1 MKVLKFFMRF
11 NYIKIGHIII
21 LVIFTVS
28 CSKTDPIT
36 GEKILIEPNPQ
47 VKARENADKGG
58 GIFGDILKG
67 GKSSSSNT
75 YDFSTSSVLWR
86 ATLKTLDFMPLL
98 NADYQGGV
106 IIYDWYSD
114 NDNYKDQIKVTVRF
128 LSNEL
133 RSDSINIIAHKK
145 ICEENTTKCK
155 TTKLNDDL
163 SNEIKNTILT
173 SARSLRIEQEKSK
186 NK

>member
-1 MKVLKFFMRF
+1 
-11 NYIKIGHIII
+11 
-21 LVIFTVS
+21 
-28 CSKTDPIT
+28 
-36 GEKILIEPNPQ
+36 
-47 VKARENADKGG
+47 
-58 GIFGDILKG
+58 
-67 GKSSSSNT
+67 
-75 YDFSTSSVLWR
+75 
-86 ATLKTLDFMPLL
+86 MPLL

-133 RSDSINIIAHKK
+133 RSDSINIITHKK
-145 ICEENTTKCK
+145 ICEENIIKCK
-155 TTKLNDDL
+155 TTKLNDNL
-163 SNEIKNTILT
+163 SNEIKSTILT

>member
-1 MKVLKFFMRF
+1 MKL
-11 NYIKIGHIII
+11 NYIKIPHIII
-21 LVIFTVS
+21 LIIFTIS
-28 CSKTDPIT
+28 CAKTDPVT
-36 GEKILIEPNPQ
+36 GEKVLIEPNPQ
-47 VKARENADKGG
+47 IKARQAVEKGD

>member
-1 MKVLKFFMRF
+1 MKINFLKIRSLNRLILFLL
-11 NYIKIGHIII
+11 IIN
-21 LVIFTVS
+21 
-28 CSKTDPIT
+28 CSKTDPVT

-47 VKARENADKGG
+47 VKARQAVDQGG

-67 GKSSSSNT
+67 GKSSNSNT
-75 YDFSTSSVLWR
+75 YDFSSSNILWR

-114 NDNYKDQIKVTVRF
+114 NDNYKEQIKVTVRF
-128 LSNEL
+128 LNNQL
-133 RSDSINIIAHKK
+133 RSDSINIVAHKK
-145 ICEENTTKCK
+145 TCEENTAKCK
-155 TTKLNDDL
+155 TIKLDDKFN
-163 SNEIKNTILT
+163 SEIKDTILT
-173 SARSLRIEQEKSK
+173 SARALRIEEEKSK

>member
-1 MKVLKFFMRF
+1 MKHNF
-11 NYIKIGHIII
+11 IKISHLII
-21 LVIFTVS
+21 LIIFSIS

-36 GEKILIEPNPQ
+36 GEKKIIETNPQ
-47 VKARENADKGG
+47 VKAREAVEKGG
-58 GIFGDILKG
+58 GIFGDVLKG
-67 GKSSSSNT
+67 GKSSNSNT
-75 YDFSTSSVLWR
+75 YDFSTSNVLWR
-86 ATLKTLDFMPLL
+86 ATLKTLDFMPLI

-114 NDNYKDQIKVTVRF
+114 NENYKDQIKVTVRF

-133 RSDSINIIAHKK
+133 RSDSINITTHKK

-155 TTKLNDDL
+155 TVKLNDGL

-173 SARSLRIEQEKSK
+173 SARTLRIEEEKSK

>member
-1 MKVLKFFMRF
+1 MGINLLKIRSLKYLILFLL
-11 NYIKIGHIII
+11 IIN
-21 LVIFTVS
+21 

-47 VKARENADKGG
+47 VKARQAVDQGG
-58 GIFGDILKG
+58 GIFGDVLKG
-67 GKSSSSNT
+67 GKSSNSNT
-75 YDFSTSSVLWR
+75 YDFSSSNILWR

-114 NDNYKDQIKVTVRF
+114 NENYKEQIKITVRF
-128 LSNEL
+128 LNNQL
-133 RSDSINIIAHKK
+133 RSDSINIIAHKR
-145 ICEENTTKCK
+145 ICEENTNKCK
-155 TTKLNDDL
+155 TIKLDDKFN
-163 SNEIKNTILT
+163 SEIKDTILT
-173 SARSLRIEQEKSK
+173 SARTLRIEEEKSK

>member
-1 MKVLKFFMRF
+1 MKINFLKIRSLNHLILFLL
-11 NYIKIGHIII
+11 IIN
-21 LVIFTVS
+21 
-28 CSKTDPIT
+28 CSKTDPVT

-47 VKARENADKGG
+47 VKARQAVDQGG

-67 GKSSSSNT
+67 GKSSNSNT
-75 YDFSTSSVLWR
+75 YDFSSSNILWR

-114 NDNYKDQIKVTVRF
+114 NDNYKEQIKVTVRF
-128 LSNEL
+128 LNNQL
-133 RSDSINIIAHKK
+133 RSDSINIVAHKK
-145 ICEENTTKCK
+145 ICEENTAKCK
-155 TTKLNDDL
+155 TIKLDDKFN
-163 SNEIKNTILT
+163 SEIKDTILT
-173 SARSLRIEQEKSK
+173 SARALRIEEEKSK

>member
-1 MKVLKFFMRF
+1 MKL
-11 NYIKIGHIII
+11 NYIKIPHIII
-21 LVIFTVS
+21 LIILTIS
-28 CSKTDPIT
+28 CSKTDPVT

-47 VKARENADKGG
+47 IKARQAVDRGD

-67 GKSSSSNT
+67 GKSSNSNT

-133 RSDSINIIAHKK
+133 RSDSIIIITHKK
-145 ICEENTTKCK
+145 ICEENTIKCK
-155 TTKLNDDL
+155 TTKLNDNL
-163 SNEIKNTILT
+163 GSEIKNTILS

>member
-1 MKVLKFFMRF
+1 MKF

>member
-1 MKVLKFFMRF
+1 MGINLLKIRSLK
-11 NYIKIGHIII
+11 YLI
-21 LVIFTVS
+21 LFLLTIN

-47 VKARENADKGG
+47 VKARQAVDQGG
-58 GIFGDILKG
+58 GIFGDVLKG
-67 GKSSSSNT
+67 GKSSNSNT
-75 YDFSTSSVLWR
+75 YDFSSSNILWR

-114 NDNYKDQIKVTVRF
+114 NENYKEQIKITVRF
-128 LSNEL
+128 LNNQL
-133 RSDSINIIAHKK
+133 RSDSINIIAHKRM
-145 ICEENTTKCK
+145 CEENTTKCK
-155 TTKLNDDL
+155 TIKLDDKFN
-163 SNEIKNTILT
+163 SEIKNTILT
-173 SARSLRIEQEKSK
+173 SARTLRIEEEKSK

>member
-1 MKVLKFFMRF
+1 MKKKNLKIRSLKYLILFLL
-11 NYIKIGHIII
+11 IIN
-21 LVIFTVS
+21 

-47 VKARENADKGG
+47 VKARQAVDQGG
-58 GIFGDILKG
+58 GIFGDVLKG
-67 GKSSSSNT
+67 GKSSNSNT
-75 YDFSTSSVLWR
+75 YDFSSSNILWR

-114 NDNYKDQIKVTVRF
+114 NENYKEQIKVTVRF
-128 LSNEL
+128 LNNQL
-133 RSDSINIIAHKK
+133 RSDSINIIAHKR
-145 ICEENTTKCK
+145 ICEENTNKCK
-155 TTKLNDDL
+155 TIKLDDKFN
-163 SNEIKNTILT
+163 SEIKNTILT
-173 SARSLRIEQEKSK
+173 SARTLRIEEEKSK

>member
-1 MKVLKFFMRF
+1 MGINLLKIRSLKYLILFLL
-11 NYIKIGHIII
+11 IIN
-21 LVIFTVS
+21 

-47 VKARENADKGG
+47 VKARQAVDQGG
-58 GIFGDILKG
+58 GIFGDVLKG
-67 GKSSSSNT
+67 GKSSNSNT
-75 YDFSTSSVLWR
+75 YDFSSSNILWR

-114 NDNYKDQIKVTVRF
+114 NENYKEQIKVTVRF
-128 LSNEL
+128 LNNQL

-145 ICEENTTKCK
+145 TCEENTTKCK
-155 TTKLNDDL
+155 TIKLDDKF
-163 SNEIKNTILT
+163 SSEIKDTILT
-173 SARSLRIEQEKSK
+173 SARILRIEEEKSK